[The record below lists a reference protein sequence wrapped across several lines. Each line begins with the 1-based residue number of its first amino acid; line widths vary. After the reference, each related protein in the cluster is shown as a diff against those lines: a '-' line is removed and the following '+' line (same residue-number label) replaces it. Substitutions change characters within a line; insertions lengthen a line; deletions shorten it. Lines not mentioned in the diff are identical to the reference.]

1 MVLWVAALQTLL
13 IGAVLL
19 YSSAVKLA
27 PRRSRPPARGT
38 ALARLVGERRAAWAL
53 RLVGVVELTLGAALV
68 LPPALPVEAV
78 AATAL
83 ALGFLGYLGYARAVV
98 PDSSCGCLSTRRT
111 PVSWRSFARGGL
123 MLGAAVLAVPAAT
136 SWLDAAGTRPVAGT
150 VLLLAEAAAVI
161 ALSAELDAWWLLPLR
176 RLRVRLSHPLAGHA
190 SRLAGLPL
198 DSSVDQ
204 LQHSAAYRSV
214 AHLLRSDVVE
224 HWDEDDWRILVYS
237 ARYGARATTAV
248 FAVPRLRYEPQAVR
262 VALVDDQTGAAVDPP
277 DPTTLD
283 RNTLNHST
291 FQEGALADLTLR
303 GGSLGDEPL
312 NDTPVS
318 GAGAGRPAPDAV
330 NVG

>member
-1 MVLWVAALQTLL
+1 MVLWVAALQPLL

-27 PRRSRPPARGT
+27 PRRSHPPARGT

-53 RLVGVVELTLGAALV
+53 RLVGVVELGLGAALV
-68 LPPALPVEAV
+68 LPPALPAEPV

-83 ALGFLGYLGYARAVV
+83 ALGFLGYLGYARVVV
-98 PDSSCGCLSTRRT
+98 PDSSCGCMSTRRT

-123 MLGAAVLAVPAAT
+123 MLGGAALAVTATT
-136 SWLDAAGTRPVAGT
+136 SWVDAVGTRPVAGT
-150 VLLLAEAAAVI
+150 ALLLAEAAAVI
-161 ALSAELDAWWLLPLR
+161 AFSPELDAWWLLPLR
-176 RLRVRLSHPLAGHA
+176 RLRIRLSHPLAGTG
-190 SRLAGLPL
+190 RLAGLPL

-204 LQHSAAYRSV
+204 MQHSAAYRSV

-224 HWDEDDWRILVYS
+224 HWDEGDWRILVYS

-277 DPTTLD
+277 DPGTLD
-283 RNTLNHST
+283 RNTYRHST
-291 FQEGALADLTLR
+291 FHEGALADLTLR
-303 GGSLGDEPL
+303 TGPLGEAVRGDAPL
-312 NDTPVS
+312 S
-318 GAGAGRPAPDAV
+318 GATAGMPGPGPV